1 MLSTRLG
8 SADGIATRRYLAGET
23 YEVPPSLA
31 RVFLGEGWAER
42 GVERK
47 DAGAA
52 PRNKALARAPH
63 NKALAR
69 APHDKAAGS
78 RLSAQHRGFGRWYLV
93 DPAGARVSGPYAS
106 RTEAEARL

>member
-8 SADGIATRRYLAGET
+8 SADGIATRRYLADET

-52 PRNKALARAPH
+52 PE

-78 RLSAQHRGFGRWYLV
+78 RLRAQHRGFGRWYLV

>member
-31 RVFLGEGWAER
+31 RVFLGEGWAVR

-52 PRNKALARAPH
+52 PRNKALAGAPR
-63 NKALAR
+63 N
-69 APHDKAAGS
+69 KAAGR